1 MLCLLVM
8 LSLKGFSQ
16 TDIQTDKVDTTK
28 VVLSVRVARLVYQD
42 LLRYDG
48 LKEETGLLKLKL
60 QKTEERELQKDDV
73 ISLLTKKDENNQFI
87 IVKKDEQIKLYQE
100 LSDKL
105 NKELKAQRTKTF
117 LWKLGTFV
125 GAVFGSSAALQ
136 RGATFLRAFVENLSI
151 RTWFFCGGCLCWC
164 LCWCLCYCLFW
175 CLCYR

>member
-1 MLCLLVM
+1 MLCLLVI

-48 LKEETGLLKLKL
+48 LKEETSLLKLKL
-60 QKTEERELQKDDV
+60 QKTEEREFQKDNV
-73 ISLLTKKDENNQFI
+73 ISILTTKDENNQFI
-87 IVKKDEQIKLYQE
+87 ISKKDEQIKLYQD

-117 LWKLGTFV
+117 LWKVGTFV
-125 GAVFGSSAALQ
+125 GGISAS
-136 RGATFLRAFVENLSI
+136 FLLLNN
-151 RTWFFCGGCLCWC
+151 
-164 LCWCLCYCLFW
+164 
-175 CLCYR
+175 